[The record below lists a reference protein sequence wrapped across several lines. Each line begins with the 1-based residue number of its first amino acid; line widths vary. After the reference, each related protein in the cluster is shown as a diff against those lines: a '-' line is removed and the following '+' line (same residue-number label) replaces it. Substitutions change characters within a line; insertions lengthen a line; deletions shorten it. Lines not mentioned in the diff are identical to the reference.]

1 MLKPKVDRLSLTFPV
16 QDVAIRAA
24 IRNHLA
30 TLAASGDP
38 SIGKWKKKG
47 GWGSGKYDRSY
58 SLNLSNGCSILIQC
72 AGIKP
77 TVSLLRFEF
86 NPNQIGRSGVTT
98 FRKSI
103 PKLAAG
109 HYQAL
114 AEHGQVTR
122 ADIAVDL
129 VAKQHEVG
137 RVHRKKRIGE
147 LSDGIAPVKEKD
159 LILLAKFV
167 KLCPYGQSNALI
179 RWVLEDWVGLVKRAA
194 SMAGFKTFPTHP
206 APGILLQFAPQVPT
220 LWAEQQ
226 AESEPSI
233 PLPVSALCSRLHQ
246 HRRSPS

>member
-1 MLKPKVDRLSLTFPV
+1 MQTAYWHKRPTGYQVAVLKPKVDRLSMTFSV
-16 QDVAIRAA
+16 HDGAIRAA

-47 GWGSGKYDRSY
+47 GWGLGKHDRSY
-58 SLNLSNGCSILIQC
+58 SLNLSNSCSILIQC

-86 NPNQIGRSGVTT
+86 NPNQIGRSGVTA

-109 HYQAL
+109 HFDYQAL

-129 VAKQHEVG
+129 V
-137 RVHRKKRIGE
+137 RPT
-147 LSDGIAPVKEKD
+147 SCC
-159 LILLAKFV
+159 LATK
-167 KLCPYGQSNALI
+167 
-179 RWVLEDWVGLVKRAA
+179 AA
-194 SMAGFKTFPTHP
+194 TST
-206 APGILLQFAPQVPT
+206 
-220 LWAEQQ
+220 WD
-226 AESEPSI
+226 
-233 PLPVSALCSRLHQ
+233 
-246 HRRSPS
+246 